1 MSHQN
6 PLPRWL
12 SADRLDT
19 TLAKVGIVASILLL
33 GMRLLTAEI
42 LLVVIPVATGVACA
56 LYFGVHRR
64 QTTVVAFP
72 TLPAGVG
79 RYLPSVVV
87 VGLAV
92 LVVAIA
98 EIGSRT
104 LPVYLL
110 IGAIG
115 ATILAQ
121 PLLVDADELSPS
133 LVVAQILASAVVIRL
148 SALWVTPGFIG
159 VDIWT
164 HVPVFIQGI
173 VDTGS
178 LAAIADSKYSMA
190 PFYHTIGA
198 IAALVFGSAR
208 IGMYLSVGL
217 LVPLSALLVYATGSL
232 LLPARWALVA
242 TTLFVFG
249 DQAIRWGLHI
259 IPTSL
264 GLVFF
269 LGAFYCVTRLSLT
282 DEPWLVGVLLTVSLA
297 TVFTHQ
303 VSTAILLVFLGVAAA
318 SAVAA
323 RLFGSTADR
332 MTPRSLAGIVGTFFV
347 TVAVTVASWSMT
359 PYTTD
364 DPFLTQML
372 GTVQTA
378 IATEAGFLNLVSS
391 GGGTAGTA
399 SGAESVGFIAGVLPV
414 IEWFGFALLL
424 AVAVVG
430 GLAMLRME
438 NPPSLTGT
446 YVVSSA
452 AMFVIVFGFSLFGV
466 YAILPGRWI
475 AFMYALLAIMGAV
488 GLFHLS
494 GRASK
499 RVMLA
504 VVVVLAVGYPASMAV
519 AEKAT
524 LDSPVAGSE
533 NPRYS
538 YTEPEIAAVETI
550 SSIYPPGEDTSVD
563 SDHPYHT
570 LYERVGG
577 YTARTADLDAS
588 GSTDPRPVIARSYQ
602 QRGPAVFDE
611 AGDPPQSVLAP
622 TVSPERI
629 CSPAR
634 NHVYTNDEVTMCT
647 TSPVT
652 GGGT

>member
-19 TLAKVGIVASILLL
+19 TVAKVGIVASILLL
-33 GMRLLTAEI
+33 SMRLLAAEI
-42 LLVVIPVATGVACA
+42 LLVVIPVTTGVACA

-64 QTTVVAFP
+64 QATAVAFP

-79 RYLPSVVV
+79 RYIPSVVV

-104 LPVYLL
+104 LPIYLL

-121 PLLVDADELSPS
+121 PLLVDEDELSPS
-133 LVVAQILASAVVIRL
+133 LILGQILASAVVIRL

-242 TTLFVFG
+242 TTLFVFA

-269 LGAFYCVTRLSLT
+269 LGALYSVTRLSLT
-282 DEPWLVGVLLTVSLA
+282 DEPWLIGVLLLVSLA

-323 RLFGSTADR
+323 RLFGSTVGR
-332 MTPRSLAGIVGTFFV
+332 MNSRSLTGIVGTFFV

-359 PYTTD
+359 PYTTGD
-364 DPFLTQML
+364 SFLTQML
-372 GTVQTA
+372 ATVETA
-378 IATEAGFLNLVSS
+378 ITTEAGFLNLVS
-391 GGGTAGTA
+391 GGGTGSAA
-399 SGAESVGFIAGVLPV
+399 SGAESVGVIARTLPV

-424 AVAVVG
+424 AVAIVG

-466 YAILPGRWI
+466 HAILPGRWI

-504 VVVVLAVGYPASMAV
+504 VVVVLAIGYPTSMAV

-538 YTEPEIAAVETI
+538 YTEPEIAAVGTI
-550 SSIYPPGEDTSVD
+550 SSIYAPGEDTSVD

-570 LYERVGG
+570 LYERFGG
-577 YTARTADLDAS
+577 YTARTAVFDAS

-602 QRGPAVFDE
+602 QRGPAVFHE

-622 TVSPERI
+622 TISPERI
-629 CSPAR
+629 CSPTR
-634 NHVYTNDEVTMCT
+634 NRVYTNDEVTLCT

-652 GGGT
+652 EGGT

>member
-6 PLPRWL
+6 RLPRWL

-19 TLAKVGIVASILLL
+19 TLAKVGILASVLLL
-33 GMRLLTAEI
+33 SLRLLTAQV

-64 QTTVVAFP
+64 QATAFEFP
-72 TLPAGVG
+72 TLPVGVG
-79 RYLPSVVV
+79 RYLPSAVF
-87 VGLAV
+87 VGLAGLV
-92 LVVAIA
+92 LAIA
-98 EIGSRT
+98 AVGSRT
-104 LPVYLL
+104 LPIYLL

-121 PLLVDADELSPS
+121 PLLIDADELSPS
-133 LVVAQILASAVVIRL
+133 LVLAQILASAVVIRL
-148 SALWVTPGFIG
+148 SVLFITPGFIG

-173 VDTGS
+173 VDSGS

-198 IAALVFGSAR
+198 VAALVFGSAR

-217 LVPLSALLVYATGSL
+217 LVPLSALLIYATGAL

-242 TTLFVFG
+242 TTLFVFA
-249 DQAIRWGLHI
+249 DQVIRWGLHI

-269 LGAFYCVTRLSLT
+269 LGALYSVTRLSLT
-282 DEPWLVGVLLTVSLA
+282 DEPWLIGVLLAVSLA

-303 VSTAILLVFLGVAAA
+303 VSTAILLVFLGIAAVSVVA
-318 SAVAA
+318 SRV
-323 RLFGSTADR
+323 FGSTADR
-332 MTPRSLAGIVGTFFV
+332 VSTRSLVGIVGTFLV
-347 TVAVTVASWSMT
+347 TLVVTIASWTVT
-359 PYTTD
+359 PWYSD
-364 DPFLTQML
+364 EPFLTEML
-372 GTVQTA
+372 ATLETT
-378 IATEAGFLNLVSS
+378 IASEAGFLNLA
-391 GGGTAGTA
+391 GEETAGA
-399 SGAESVGFIAGVLPV
+399 AGGAESVGVLADIVPFV
-414 IEWFGFALLL
+414 EWFGFALLL
-424 AVAVVG
+424 AIAVVG
-430 GLAMLRME
+430 GLALLRME

-446 YVVSSA
+446 YVLSAA
-452 AMFVIVFGFSLFGV
+452 AMFVVIFGFSLFGV
-466 YAILPGRWI
+466 RAILPGRWI

-499 RVMLA
+499 RVLL
-504 VVVVLAVGYPASMAV
+504 VIVVVLAIGYPTSMVV

-524 LDSPVAGSE
+524 LDSPALGNE

-538 YTEPEIAAVETI
+538 YTESEIAAVGTI
-550 SSIYPPGEDTSVD
+550 SSIYSPDEAASVD

-570 LYERVGG
+570 LYGRLGG
-577 YTARTADLDAS
+577 YTSRTAVFDAS
-588 GSTDPRPVIARSYQ
+588 GSTDARPVIARSYQ
-602 QRGPAVFDE
+602 RSGPAVFNED
-611 AGDPPQSVLAP
+611 GNPSQSVLAP
-622 TVSPERI
+622 TVSPDRV

-634 NHVYTNDEVTMCT
+634 NRVYTNDEVTMCT
-647 TSPVT
+647 SSSVT
-652 GGGT
+652 EGSL

>member
-6 PLPRWL
+6 RLPRWL

-19 TLAKVGIVASILLL
+19 TLAKVGILASVLLL
-33 GMRLLTAEI
+33 GLRLLTAQV
-42 LLVVIPVATGVACA
+42 LLVVIPVATGLACA

-64 QTTVVAFP
+64 QATAFEFP
-72 TLPAGVG
+72 TLPTRVG
-79 RYLPSVVV
+79 RSLPAAVF

-98 EIGSRT
+98 GAGSRT
-104 LPVYLL
+104 LPIYFL
-110 IGAIG
+110 IGALG
-115 ATILAQ
+115 AAILAQ
-121 PLLVDADELSPS
+121 PLLLDEDELSAS
-133 LVVAQILASAVVIRL
+133 LVLAQLLVSAVVIRL
-148 SALWVTPGFIG
+148 SVLFITPGFIG

-208 IGMYLSVGL
+208 VGMYLSIGL

-242 TTLFVFG
+242 TTLFVFA
-249 DQAIRWGLHI
+249 DQVIRWGLHV

-269 LGAFYCVTRLSLT
+269 LGALYSVTRLSLT
-282 DEPWLVGVLLTVSLA
+282 DEPWLIGVLLAVSLA

-303 VSTAILLVFLGVAAA
+303 VSTAILLVFLGIAA
-318 SAVAA
+318 SSVVAT
-323 RLFGSTADR
+323 RVFGAPADR
-332 MTPRSLAGIVGTFFV
+332 VSPRSLAGIVGTFIV
-347 TVAVTVASWSMT
+347 TLVVTIVSWSVTPWYSDEPFLAQMVATLEETVAS
-359 PYTTD
+359 
-364 DPFLTQML
+364 
-372 GTVQTA
+372 
-378 IATEAGFLNLVSS
+378 EAGFLNLAGG
-391 GGGTAGTA
+391 GGGTGAAG
-399 SGAESVGFIAGVLPV
+399 GAESVGVFADFVPFV
-414 IEWFGFALLL
+414 EWFGFALLL

-438 NPPSLTGT
+438 NVPSLTGT
-446 YVVSSA
+446 YVLSA
-452 AMFVIVFGFSLFGV
+452 TAMFVIIFGFSLFGV
-466 YAILPGRWI
+466 RAILPGRWI
-475 AFMYALLAIMGAV
+475 AFMYALLAIMGAI

-504 VVVVLAVGYPASMAV
+504 VIVVLAIGYPTSMVV

-524 LDSPVAGSE
+524 LDSPAIGNE

-538 YTEPEIAAVETI
+538 YTESEIAAVGTI
-550 SSIYPPGEDTSVD
+550 SSIYTPEAASVD

-570 LYERVGG
+570 LYGRLGG
-577 YTARTADLDAS
+577 YTARTAEFDAA
-588 GSTDPRPVIARSYQ
+588 GSTDPRPVIARNYQ
-602 QRGPAVFDE
+602 TSGPAVFNED
-611 AGDPPQSVLAP
+611 GDPPRSVLAP
-622 TVSPERI
+622 TVAPDRV
-629 CSPAR
+629 CSPDR
-634 NHVYTNDEVTMCT
+634 NRVYTNDEVTMCT

-652 GGGT
+652 GGGA

>member
-6 PLPRWL
+6 PLLRLLP
-12 SADRLDT
+12 ADRFDT
-19 TLAKVGIVASILLL
+19 TLSKVGIIASILLL
-33 GMRLLTAEI
+33 SMRLLTAEI

-56 LYFGVHRR
+56 LYLVVHRR
-64 QTTVVAFP
+64 QATVVTFP
-72 TLPAGVG
+72 TLPVGVG
-79 RYLPSVVV
+79 RYLPSAVF
-87 VGLAV
+87 VGLAG

-98 EIGSRT
+98 EIGGRT
-104 LPVYLL
+104 LPIYLL

-121 PLLVDADELSPS
+121 PLLVDEDELSPS
-133 LVVAQILASAVVIRL
+133 LVVVQILVSAVVIRL
-148 SALWVTPGFIG
+148 SALFVTPGFIG

-164 HVPVFIQGI
+164 HVPIFVQGI
-173 VDTGS
+173 VDSGS

-190 PFYHTIGA
+190 PFYHSIGA

-217 LVPLSALLVYATGSL
+217 LVPLSALLIYATGSL

-242 TTLFVFG
+242 TTLFVFA
-249 DQAIRWGLHI
+249 DQAIRWGLHV

-269 LGAFYCVTRLSLT
+269 LGVLYSVTRLSLT
-282 DEPWLVGVLLTVSLA
+282 DEPWLIGVLLTLSLA

-303 VSTAILLVFLGVAAA
+303 VSTAILLVFLGIAAA
-318 SAVAA
+318 SVVVA
-323 RLFGSTADR
+323 RLFGSTVDR
-332 MTPRSLAGIVGTFFV
+332 VNPRSLAGIVGTFFI
-347 TVAVTVASWSMT
+347 TFAVTIASWSMT

-364 DPFLTQML
+364 DPFLTQMVA
-372 GTVQTA
+372 TVETA
-378 IATEAGFLNLVSS
+378 ITTEAGFLNLVS

-399 SGAESVGFIAGVLPV
+399 SGAESVGFIARALPI

-424 AVAVVG
+424 AVAIVG

-452 AMFVIVFGFSLFGV
+452 ALFVIIFGFSLFGV
-466 YAILPGRWI
+466 HAILPGRWI

-504 VVVVLAVGYPASMAV
+504 VVVVLAVGYPTSMVV

-538 YTEPEIAAVETI
+538 YTEPEIAAVGTI
-550 SSIYPPGEDTSVD
+550 SSIYPPGEETSVD

-577 YTARTADLDAS
+577 YTARTAEFDAS
-588 GSTDPRPVIARSYQ
+588 GSTSPEPMIARSYQ
-602 QRGPAVFDE
+602 QRGPAVFDA

-647 TSPVT
+647 TSSVT